1 MYTVLNNDAMGQ
13 DGLGQDGLGQDGSG
27 WVGLE
32 VILLF
37 FRKNLIF
44 LM

>member
-1 MYTVLNNDAMGQ
+1 MGQ
-13 DGLGQDGLGQDGSG
+13 DELGQDGLGQDGSG
-27 WVGLE
+27 WVGLK